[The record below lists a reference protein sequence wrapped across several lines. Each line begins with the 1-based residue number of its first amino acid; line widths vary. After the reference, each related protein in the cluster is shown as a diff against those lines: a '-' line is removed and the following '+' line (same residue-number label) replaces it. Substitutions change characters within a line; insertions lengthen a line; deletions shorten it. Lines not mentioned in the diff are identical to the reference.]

1 MRKSD
6 DVRPASLNRRR
17 LLQGSASAALLIAA
31 RSSTARP
38 DPKPP
43 AVSPAPLGAV
53 RLLPSAYLAAVNA
66 NLAYLKRIEP
76 DRLLHNFRSQ
86 AGLDPKG
93 EVYGGWESDTIGG
106 HTLGH
111 YLSALSLMYAQTGDE
126 ECRRRVGY
134 IVDELN
140 LCQAQSA
147 DGFVAGFT
155 RRRGDAIEPGRLVF
169 EEVRRGDI
177 RARNF
182 DLNGCWVPLYSWHKL
197 LAGLLEAD
205 RYCGEQ
211 RAIVIAQKLGGFVGV
226 VFDSLDDAQVQRMLD
241 CEHGGLNESFAE
253 LYARTGNRRWLDLS
267 ERIYHRKILQPLS
280 RGEDCLAYIH
290 ANTQIPKLIGLARLH
305 EITGEPRHLEA
316 AEFFWASVTR
326 DYSYVIGG
334 NADREYFQA
343 RRSIARHITEQTCES
358 CNSYNMLKLTR
369 HLYAAMPHASYF
381 DYYER
386 THLNHILAQQN
397 PATGMFAY
405 MVPLMSGT
413 HREYSTPFDDFW
425 CCVGTG
431 MESHAKHGDSIFWT
445 RGRDLI
451 VNLYIPATLNLS
463 ERGFGLK
470 LETDYPFSD
479 DIALSVTRAEGGM
492 ASDILLRI
500 PSWCESPSASING
513 AHIRSQP
520 SDGYLRLRRIWKS
533 GDVIRLALPR
543 GLRIEATADDPDTVA
558 MLLGPMV
565 LAADL
570 GSATEAWRGEAPA
583 LVGTDLPR
591 GIVPTSE
598 PAVFRTEAVAR
609 PADLTLRPF
618 AFQHERNTAVYFR
631 RYTEAGWQQE
641 QAAHQAAQLQRQ
653 QQRARA
659 ADVVDLGDAKAESD
673 HLLQSRISNAVVY
686 RGRPGRDARAGGYF
700 EFTAKTAAGPLVLQA
715 TYWGEERDRRFSILV
730 DGVAVARE
738 VLNGDGPMDFFTR
751 EYAIPAGLTE
761 GKPTVRIRF
770 EPEAGVSA
778 GPVFG
783 LMLYGAAAEQSAANA
798 APPNHDSP
806 RRHAAGTIRRS
817 ATTMRT

>member
-1 MRKSD
+1 M
-6 DVRPASLNRRR
+6 
-17 LLQGSASAALLIAA
+17 AA
-31 RSSTARP
+31 RTSSAEAE
-38 DPKPP
+38 PP
-43 AVSPAPLGAV
+43 PVQPAPLSAV
-53 RLLPSAYLAAVNA
+53 RLLPSPYFTAVNA
-66 NLAYLKRIEP
+66 NRVYLKQVEP
-76 DRLLHNFRSQ
+76 DRLLHNFRRQS
-86 AGLDPKG
+86 GLMPKG

-111 YLSALSLMYAQTGDE
+111 YLSALSLMYAQTGDL

-134 IVDELN
+134 IVDELA

-155 RRRGDAIEPGRLVF
+155 RRRGDAIEAGRLVF

-197 LAGLLEAD
+197 MAGLIEAD
-205 RYCGEQ
+205 RYCGEK
-211 RAIVIAQKLGGFVGV
+211 RAIVIAEKLGGFVGA
-226 VFDSLDDAQVQRMLD
+226 VFDSLDDAQVQKMLD

-253 LYARTGNRRWLDLS
+253 LYARTGNRRWLALS

-305 EITGEPRHLEA
+305 ELTGEAKHLEA
-316 AEFFWASVTR
+316 AEFFWQTVTH

-369 HLYAAMPHASYF
+369 YLYTAAPNAAYF

-397 PATGMFAY
+397 PKTGMFAY

-445 RGRDLI
+445 RGRDVI
-451 VNLYIPATLNLS
+451 VNLYIPATLTLPS
-463 ERGFGLK
+463 RGLGLT

-479 DIALSVTRAEGGM
+479 AITLTVSRAEHVA
-492 ASDILLRI
+492 ASEILLRI
-500 PSWCESPSASING
+500 PSWCEVPIATVNG
-513 AHIRSQP
+513 AAVRTP
-520 SDGYLRLRRIWKS
+520 PRNGYLRLRRTWKS
-533 GDVIRLALPR
+533 GDVIRLELPR
-543 GLRIEATADDPDTVA
+543 SLRIESTGDDPDTVA
-558 MLLGPMV
+558 MLLGPLV

-570 GSATEAWRGEAPA
+570 GPAAEPWHGETPV
-583 LVGTDLPR
+583 LVGADLAR
-591 GIVPTSE
+591 GIMPTSE
-598 PAVFRTEAVAR
+598 AAVFRTHGVAR

-631 RYTEAGWQQE
+631 RFTESAWQQE
-641 QAAHQAAQLQRQ
+641 QLAAHAEQVRLEHL
-653 QQRARA
+653 RARA
-659 ADVVDLGDAKAESD
+659 ADTVNLGDAGAERD
-673 HLLQSRISNAVVY
+673 HQLQSKISNAVVY
-686 RGRPGRDARAGGYF
+686 RGRTGRDARTGGYF
-700 EFTAKTAAGPLVLQA
+700 EFTVRTQPGPLVLQA

-738 VLNGDGPMDFFTR
+738 VLTGDGPMAFFER
-751 EYAIPAGLTE
+751 EYAIPAALTE
-761 GKPTVRIRF
+761 GKPTLRIRF
-770 EPEAGVSA
+770 EPEPGVSA

-783 LMLYGAAAEQSAANA
+783 LMLYGAAAGPTATASSTADRPSAARPTDA
-798 APPNHDSP
+798 RVSS
-806 RRHAAGTIRRS
+806 I
-817 ATTMRT
+817 